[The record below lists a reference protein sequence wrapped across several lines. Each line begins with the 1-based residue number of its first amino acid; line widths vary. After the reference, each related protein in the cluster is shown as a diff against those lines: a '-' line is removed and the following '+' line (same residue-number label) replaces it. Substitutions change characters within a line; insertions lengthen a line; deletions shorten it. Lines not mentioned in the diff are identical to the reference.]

1 MNADQ
6 RPPPPMGPP
15 IGPQNNQGMR
25 PIVPLGQ
32 RPPSM
37 NPPIGRP
44 GIPNP
49 AIAGNA

>member
-6 RPPPPMGPP
+6 RPPPMGAPT
-15 IGPQNNQGMR
+15 GPQNMQGMR
-25 PIVPLGQ
+25 PMAAPLGQ
-32 RPPSM
+32 RPPM

-49 AIAGNA
+49 AVAGIA